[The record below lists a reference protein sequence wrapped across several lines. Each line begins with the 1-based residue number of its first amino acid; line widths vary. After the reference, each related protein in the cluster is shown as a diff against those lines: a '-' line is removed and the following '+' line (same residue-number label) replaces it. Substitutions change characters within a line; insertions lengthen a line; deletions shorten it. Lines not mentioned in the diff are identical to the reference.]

1 MKQNELPSGWDEE
14 RVRQIL
20 THYKNQSEEEE
31 IAEDTLFII
40 SQQNVQTKDYE
51 TFREELRKEGKLH

>member
-20 THYKNQSEEEE
+20 THYENQSEEEA
-31 IAEDTLFII
+31 IDEDTLSII
-40 SQQNVQTKDYE
+40 SQQNEPTKDYE
-51 TFREELRKEGKLH
+51 TFREELRKEGKLR